1 MPIGDLIDMDKKCAT
16 PDCQH
21 QRGAHGGTYYKRD
34 CGVVSCLC
42 KAFAEVRYTRNGS
55 TWDGMVAEANR
66 LDNEIQVWKIRQ
78 KQTEDANRDMRTR
91 CSNLEQRAKNT
102 ANHIQEMELSMVNVR
117 SENDALRMELAK
129 CQEVLELMRQA
140 GHLPP
145 MLGEYLL
152 GPDQSIEDEESD
164 DPDICFQDC

>member
-78 KQTEDANRDMRTR
+78 KQTEDAN
-91 CSNLEQRAKNT
+91 N
-102 ANHIQEMELSMVNVR
+102 
-117 SENDALRMELAK
+117 ALRGNVAKLTECNRNQANSIQQLQIDKSTLTVERDLLRLELAK

-145 MLGEYLL
+145 MLGDYLL
-152 GPDQSIEDEESD
+152 GPDQSVEDEEADTD
-164 DPDICFQDC
+164 DQYDDY